1 MNLSKFAAALLLL
14 GLAAVACGGSTGGGV
29 TPGKK
34 IAFLMPDAA
43 PRYES
48 QDLPLFQ
55 AKVRSMCSDCEL
67 VYRNA
72 GGDAAVQRQQAE
84 AALASGANVLVL
96 DAVDTS
102 AASVIVTAAAKCDV
116 PVIAYDRL
124 ILNTTELAYY
134 VSFDDATVGA
144 LQGSALLSAMKSSAR
159 PTVVMIHGDPTDL
172 SAQVLKKAAHGAL
185 DGKVTVAKEYD
196 TPSSSAGGAQEEM
209 TQALAALNNKVD
221 GVYAANDEV
230 ASGVVIAMK
239 AAKLK
244 TLPPV
249 TGGNAELSAV
259 QRILTGDQ
267 YMTVYRPAR
276 QEAEAAATL
285 AYDLAF
291 GVRVPGEL
299 TAGKTADNGARGV
312 PAVLVQPVSVTR
324 RTLVTTVIA
333 DGFWSRAQLCTPD
346 YAQACKAAG
355 LS

>member
-14 GLAAVACGGSTGGGV
+14 GLGAVACGGGSGGGV

-43 PRYES
+43 PRYEG

-67 VYRNA
+67 VFRNA

-84 AALASGANVLVL
+84 GALASGANVLVL

-102 AASVIVTAAAKCDV
+102 AASVIVTAAAKRHV

-124 ILNTTELAYY
+124 ILNSAELAYY

-144 LQGSALLSAMKSSAR
+144 LQASALLSAMKGSAK
-159 PTVVMIHGDPTDL
+159 PTVVMIHGDQTDL
-172 SAQVLKKAAHGAL
+172 EARILKNAAHLAL
-185 DGKVTVAKEYD
+185 DGKVTIAKEFD
-196 TPSSSAGGAQEEM
+196 TPAGSAGGAQAEM
-209 TQALAALNNKVD
+209 TQALSALNNKVD

-230 ASGVVIAMK
+230 ASGAVIALK

-249 TGGNAELSAV
+249 TGGDAELAAV
-259 QRILTGDQ
+259 QPNLAGDQ
-267 YMTVYRPAR
+267 HRNAW
-276 QEAEAAATL
+276 Q
-285 AYDLAF
+285 
-291 GVRVPGEL
+291 PGS
-299 TAGKTADNGARGV
+299 RGGGD
-312 PAVLVQPVSVTR
+312 AH
-324 RTLVTTVIA
+324 
-333 DGFWSRAQLCTPD
+333 
-346 YAQACKAAG
+346 
-355 LS
+355 